1 MTHHYSHVDEGEKRV
16 AATRV
21 FDVITGGKGGI
32 QGGPPPRRMTRRS
45 VRTQKTPRARGLR
58 SEVPP
63 GFEPGMVV
71 LLTTRGWYRNK
82 VLETLAKGFRAARQ
96 RLTGV
101 AELNDEVI
109 DEALRDVRL
118 SLLEGDVEFRVV
130 KRFLERVKEQAR
142 GKQVELRA
150 KSAEYGTKSI
160 TPEQA
165 FIAICQDELVKMMGP
180 VETELKWAK
189 KGPTGI
195 MMCGLQGS
203 GKTTTVGKLARWLE
217 KTHKKKPM
225 LVAADIYRPA
235 AVEQLK
241 TLGRQLDMPVYS
253 AEGKD
258 PVTIC
263 REANNEAAAQGC
275 DVVIFDTA
283 GRLAID
289 EPLMQEL
296 DDINKAVT
304 PANIFLVLD
313 AMTGQDAVNVAETFN
328 KRLDIDGV
336 IMTKLDGDARG
347 GAALSVKEIT
357 GKPIK
362 FLGIGEQLDKL
373 EEFRPEGLASRILG
387 MGDIVG
393 LVKDFEQVVDAEK
406 AEEDA
411 LRMLKGKFDM
421 QDFLE
426 QIRLIQKMG
435 SLKDLFEKLP
445 FFGGGLPE
453 GVNLDDRELVKIEA
467 MISSMTYEER
477 LNPQVFVA
485 TSWEDYSTTAGRQAK
500 RRRADFHPGRVKRI
514 SKGSGRTETEVKELL
529 QKFAQMRQMMVQLG
543 ASTGLMGKIPGMK
556 QFGQMKK
563 LANMDINALMAAGG
577 GMPDMS
583 ALGAGG
589 GMPNIPGMPGMPGNV
604 PGMPKGFTPPGTKGA
619 AVGVQAARERQ
630 KSRDKRK
637 AEKAARKK
645 NRR

>member
-1 MTHHYSHVDEGEKRV
+1 
-16 AATRV
+16 
-21 FDVITGGKGGI
+21 
-32 QGGPPPRRMTRRS
+32 
-45 VRTQKTPRARGLR
+45 
-58 SEVPP
+58 
-63 GFEPGMVV
+63 
-71 LLTTRGWYRNK
+71 
-82 VLETLAKGFRAARQ
+82 VLETLAKGFRSARQ

-101 AELNDEVI
+101 AELTDDVI

-130 KRFLERVKEQAR
+130 KRFLDRVREAAR

-150 KSAEYGTKSI
+150 KSQEYGTRSI

-165 FIAICQDELVKMMGP
+165 FIAICQEELTKMMGP

-203 GKTTTVGKLARWLE
+203 GKTTTVGKLARYVE
-217 KTHKKKPM
+217 KTFKKKPM

-241 TLGRQLDMPVYS
+241 TLGRQLDVPVYFDS
-253 AEGKD
+253 AGGKD

-263 REANNEAAAQGC
+263 REGNHAAAAQGC

-296 DDINKAVT
+296 EDIDKAVT

-328 KRLDIDGV
+328 KRLNLDGV

-362 FLGIGEQLDKL
+362 FLGMGETLDKL

-421 QDFLE
+421 QDFLD

-435 SLKDLFEKLP
+435 SLKDLFAKIP
-445 FFGGGLPE
+445 GIGGAIPE

-467 MISSMTYEER
+467 MISSMTLEER
-477 LNPQVFVA
+477 LDPQVFVS
-485 TSWEDYSTTAGRQAK
+485 TSWEDFATTAGKHAK
-500 RRRADFHPGRVKRI
+500 RRRADFHTGRVKRI
-514 SKGSGRTETEVKELL
+514 AKGSGRGEHEVKELL

-543 ASTGLMGKIPGMK
+543 ASTGLMGKLPGFK
-556 QFGQMKK
+556 QFAQMKK
-563 LANMDINALMAAGG
+563 LANMDLGALM
-577 GMPDMS
+577 
-583 ALGAGG
+583 GAGG
-589 GMPNIPGMPGMPGNV
+589 GLPPGFGGEGGGGAGGMPGMPAMPGIPTGNI
-604 PGMPKGFTPPGTKGA
+604 PGLPKGYTPPGTKSL
-619 AVGVQAARERQ
+619 VGSQRSNDKQR
-630 KSRDKRK
+630 SRDKRK

>member
-1 MTHHYSHVDEGEKRV
+1 M
-16 AATRV
+16 
-21 FDVITGGKGGI
+21 
-32 QGGPPPRRMTRRS
+32 
-45 VRTQKTPRARGLR
+45 
-58 SEVPP
+58 
-63 GFEPGMVV
+63 
-71 LLTTRGWYRNK
+71 
-82 VLETLAKGFRAARQ
+82 LETLAKGFRAARQ

-101 AELNDEVI
+101 AELNDDVI

-150 KSAEYGTKSI
+150 KSQEYGTKSI

-165 FIAICQDELVKMMGP
+165 FIAICQDELIKMMGP
-180 VETELKWAK
+180 VETDLKWAK
-189 KGPTGI
+189 GKGPTGI

-203 GKTTTVGKLARWLE
+203 GKTTTVGKLARYLE
-217 KTHKKKPM
+217 KKHGKKPM

-241 TLGRQLDMPVYS
+241 TLGRQLNMPVYS

-258 PVTIC
+258 PVAIC
-263 REANNEAAAQGC
+263 REAVGAALEQGR
-275 DVVIFDTA
+275 DVAIFDTA

-296 DDINKAVT
+296 EDIDRAVT

-313 AMTGQDAVNVAETFN
+313 AMTGQDAVNVADTFN
-328 KRLDIDGV
+328 KRLNLDGV

-362 FLGIGEQLDKL
+362 FLGMGETLDKL

-467 MISSMTYEER
+467 MISSMTLEER
-477 LNPQVFVA
+477 MNPQVFVA
-485 TSWEDYSTTAGRQAK
+485 TSWEDYSTTAGKQAK
-500 RRRADFHPGRVKRI
+500 RRRADFHPGRVRRI
-514 SKGSGRTETEVKELL
+514 SKGSGRSENEVKELL

-543 ASTGLMGKIPGMK
+543 ASTGLMGKIPGFK
-556 QFGQMKK
+556 QFSQMKK
-563 LANMDINALMAAGG
+563 LANMDLNALMQAGG
-577 GMPDMS
+577 GALPD
-583 ALGAGG
+583 LGQGA
-589 GMPNIPGMPGMPGNV
+589 GMPNMPAMPGVPSGSV
-604 PGMPKGFTPPGTKGA
+604 PGLPKGFTPPGTKSL
-619 AVGVQAARERQ
+619 VGGNTAQNRDRQ
-630 KSRDKRK
+630 KARDKRK

>member
-1 MTHHYSHVDEGEKRV
+1 M
-16 AATRV
+16 
-21 FDVITGGKGGI
+21 
-32 QGGPPPRRMTRRS
+32 
-45 VRTQKTPRARGLR
+45 
-58 SEVPP
+58 
-63 GFEPGMVV
+63 
-71 LLTTRGWYRNK
+71 
-82 VLETLAKGFRAARQ
+82 LETLAKGFRTARQ

-109 DEALRDVRL
+109 EDALRDVRL

-130 KRFLERVKEQAR
+130 KRFLERVREAAR
-142 GKQVELRA
+142 GKEVELKA
-150 KSAEYGTKSI
+150 KSKEYGTVKI

-165 FIAICQDELVKMMGP
+165 FISICQDELIKMMGP
-180 VETELKWAK
+180 VDTDLRWAK

-195 MMCGLQGS
+195 MFVGLQGS
-203 GKTTTVGKLARWLE
+203 GKTTSVGKLARYLE
-217 KTHKKKPM
+217 KTHKKKPC

-241 TLGRQLDMPVYS
+241 TLGRQLDMPVWS
-253 AEGKD
+253 MEGKD

-263 REANNEAAAQGC
+263 RDAAPFAAQHGC
-275 DVVIFDTA
+275 DVIIYDTA

-296 DDINKAVT
+296 EDIDKAAT

-328 KRLDIDGV
+328 KRLNLDGI

-362 FLGIGEQLDKL
+362 FLGMGESLDKL

-426 QIRLIQKMG
+426 QIKLIQKMG

-453 GVNLDDRELVKIEA
+453 GVNLDDRELTKIEA
-467 MISSMTYEER
+467 MISSMTREER
-477 LNPQVFVA
+477 TNPQVFVA
-485 TSWEDYSTTAGRQAK
+485 TTWEDFMSTAGKSAK
-500 RRRADFHPGRVKRI
+500 RRRADFDPGRVKRV

-543 ASTGLMGKIPGMK
+543 ASTGLMGKIPGFK
-556 QFGQMKK
+556 QFSQMKK
-563 LANMDINALMAAGG
+563 LANMDINALM
-577 GMPDMS
+577 
-583 ALGAGG
+583 GAGG
-589 GMPNIPGMPGMPGNV
+589 GLPPGFGGEGGGGLPGMPAMPGIPSGNV
-604 PGMPKGFTPPGTKGA
+604 PGLPKGYTAPGTKA
-619 AVGVQAARERQ
+619 PVGQQRASDKQ

>member
-1 MTHHYSHVDEGEKRV
+1 M
-16 AATRV
+16 
-21 FDVITGGKGGI
+21 
-32 QGGPPPRRMTRRS
+32 
-45 VRTQKTPRARGLR
+45 
-58 SEVPP
+58 
-63 GFEPGMVV
+63 
-71 LLTTRGWYRNK
+71 
-82 VLETLAKGFRAARQ
+82 LETLAKGFRAARQ

-101 AELNDEVI
+101 AELTDDVI
-109 DEALRDVRL
+109 EDALRDVRL

-130 KRFLERVKEQAR
+130 KRFLERVREAAR
-142 GKQVELRA
+142 GKEVELKA
-150 KSAEYGTKSI
+150 KSKEYGTQRI

-165 FIAICQDELVKMMGP
+165 FIAICQDELIKMMGP
-180 VETELKWAK
+180 VDTDLRWAK

-195 MMCGLQGS
+195 MFVGLQGS
-203 GKTTTVGKLARWLE
+203 GKTTSVGKLARWLE
-217 KTHKKKPM
+217 KTHKKKPL

-235 AVEQLK
+235 AVEQLR
-241 TLGRQLDMPVYS
+241 TLGRQLDMPVFNIP
-253 AEGKD
+253 GKD

-263 REANNEAAAQGC
+263 REAAVEAATHGC
-275 DVVIFDTA
+275 DVIIYDTA

-296 DDINKAVT
+296 EDIDKAAT

-313 AMTGQDAVNVAETFN
+313 AMTGQDAVNVADTFN
-328 KRLDIDGV
+328 KRLNLDGI

-362 FLGIGEQLDKL
+362 FLGMGESLDKL

-421 QDFLE
+421 QDFLD

-445 FFGGGLPE
+445 GFGGGLPE
-453 GVNLDDRELVKIEA
+453 GVNLDDRELTKIEA
-467 MISSMTYEER
+467 MISSMTTEER

-485 TSWEDYSTTAGRQAK
+485 TTWEEFMSTAGKSAK
-500 RRRADFHPGRVKRI
+500 RRRADFDPGRVKRV
-514 SKGSGRTETEVKELL
+514 SKGSGRTEVEVKELL

-543 ASTGLMGKIPGMK
+543 ASTGLMGKIPGFK
-556 QFGQMKK
+556 QFSQMKK
-563 LANMDINALMAAGG
+563 LAGMDINALMSAGG
-577 GMPDMS
+577 GMP
-583 ALGAGG
+583 AGFEGA
-589 GMPNIPGMPGMPGNV
+589 MPNLPGMPSLPGAGNL
-604 PGMPKGFTPPGTKGA
+604 PGMPKGYTPPGTKGV
-619 AVGVQAARERQ
+619 VGQVRASDKA

>member
-1 MTHHYSHVDEGEKRV
+1 M
-16 AATRV
+16 
-21 FDVITGGKGGI
+21 
-32 QGGPPPRRMTRRS
+32 
-45 VRTQKTPRARGLR
+45 
-58 SEVPP
+58 
-63 GFEPGMVV
+63 
-71 LLTTRGWYRNK
+71 
-82 VLETLAKGFRAARQ
+82 LETLAKGFKAARQ

-101 AELNDEVI
+101 AELSDDVI
-109 DEALRDVRL
+109 EDALRDVRL
-118 SLLEGDVEFRVV
+118 SLLEGDVEFKVV
-130 KRFLERVKEQAR
+130 KTFLERVRVAAR
-142 GKQVELRA
+142 GKEVELRA
-150 KSAEYGTKSI
+150 KSKEYGTRTI

-165 FIAICQDELVKMMGP
+165 FIAICQDELTKMMGP
-180 VETELKWAK
+180 VDTELAWASS
-189 KGPTGI
+189 GPTGI
-195 MMCGLQGS
+195 MVVGLQGS
-203 GKTTTVGKLARWLE
+203 GKTTSVGKLARYLE
-217 KTHKKKPM
+217 KTHGKKPL

-241 TLGRQLDMPVYS
+241 TLGRQLGMPVWS
-253 AEGKD
+253 MEGKD
-258 PVTIC
+258 PVAIC
-263 REANNEAAAQGC
+263 KEGSQQAILQGC
-275 DVVIFDTA
+275 DVVIYDTA

-296 DDINKAVT
+296 DDINRSVKPKNV
-304 PANIFLVLD
+304 FLVLD
-313 AMTGQDAVNVAETFN
+313 AMTGQDAVNVADTFN
-328 KRLDIDGV
+328 KRLSIDGV

-362 FLGIGEQLDKL
+362 FLGMGEQLDKL

-453 GVNLDDRELVKIEA
+453 GVNLDDRELTKIEA
-467 MISSMTYEER
+467 MISSMTTEER
-477 LNPQVFVA
+477 LNPQVFVTTTWEEFMS
-485 TSWEDYSTTAGRQAK
+485 TSGRQAK
-500 RRRADFHPGRVKRI
+500 RRRADFEPSRVTRV
-514 SKGSGRTETEVKELL
+514 SKGSGRSENEVKELL

-543 ASTGLMGKIPGMK
+543 ASTGLMGKIPGFK
-556 QFGQMKK
+556 QFSQMKK
-563 LANMDINALMAAGG
+563 LGNMDINALMAGG
-577 GMPDMS
+577 E
-583 ALGAGG
+583 G
-589 GMPNIPGMPGMPGNV
+589 GMPNMPNMPGVPMGNIPGLPRGY
-604 PGMPKGFTPPGTKGA
+604 TPPGSKGA
-619 AVGVQAARERQ
+619 VGAPRPVDKAKAMA
-630 KSRDKRK
+630 KRK

>member
-1 MTHHYSHVDEGEKRV
+1 M
-16 AATRV
+16 
-21 FDVITGGKGGI
+21 
-32 QGGPPPRRMTRRS
+32 
-45 VRTQKTPRARGLR
+45 
-58 SEVPP
+58 
-63 GFEPGMVV
+63 
-71 LLTTRGWYRNK
+71 
-82 VLETLAKGFRAARQ
+82 LETLAKGFRAARQ

-101 AELNDEVI
+101 AELNDDVI
-109 DEALRDVRL
+109 EDALRDVRL

-130 KRFLERVKEQAR
+130 KRFLERVREQAR

-150 KSAEYGTKSI
+150 KSKEYGTKTI

-165 FIAICQDELVKMMGP
+165 FIAICQDELIAMMGP
-180 VETELKWAK
+180 IDTEFRWAK

-203 GKTTTVGKLARWLE
+203 GKTTSCGKLARWLE
-217 KTHKKKPM
+217 KTHGKKPM

-241 TLGRQLDMPVYS
+241 TLGRQLDMPVFHI
-253 AEGKD
+253 EGKD

-263 REANNEAAAQGC
+263 REAANKAAAEGC
-275 DVVIFDTA
+275 DVIIYDTA

-296 DDINKAVT
+296 EDIDKAT
-304 PANIFLVLD
+304 QPANIFLVLD
-313 AMTGQDAVNVAETFN
+313 AMTGQDAVNVADTFN
-328 KRLDIDGV
+328 KRLNLDGV

-362 FLGIGEQLDKL
+362 FLGMGESLDKL

-445 FFGGGLPE
+445 FFNGGLPE
-453 GVNLDDRELVKIEA
+453 GVNLDDRELTKIEA
-467 MISSMTYEER
+467 MISSMTIEER
-477 LNPQVFVA
+477 LNPQVFVT
-485 TSWEDYSTTAGRQAK
+485 TSWEDFATTAGKQAK
-500 RRRADFHPGRVKRI
+500 RRRADFEPGRVKRI
-514 SKGSGRTETEVKELL
+514 SKGSGRSENDVKELL

-543 ASTGLMGKIPGMK
+543 ASTGLMGKIPGFK
-556 QFGQMKK
+556 QFSQMKK

-577 GMPDMS
+577 GMPDM
-583 ALGAGG
+583 A
-589 GMPNIPGMPGMPGNV
+589 GMPGLPPGNIPGL
-604 PGMPKGFTPPGTKGA
+604 PKGFTPPGTKANVGA
-619 AVGVQAARERQ
+619 VRASDKAKALA
-630 KSRDKRK
+630 KRK

-645 NRR
+645 NRK

>member
-1 MTHHYSHVDEGEKRV
+1 
-16 AATRV
+16 
-21 FDVITGGKGGI
+21 
-32 QGGPPPRRMTRRS
+32 
-45 VRTQKTPRARGLR
+45 
-58 SEVPP
+58 
-63 GFEPGMVV
+63 
-71 LLTTRGWYRNK
+71 

-101 AELNDEVI
+101 AELDDAIIE
-109 DEALRDVRL
+109 DALRDVRL

-130 KRFLERVKEQAR
+130 KRFLERVREAAQ
-142 GKQVELRA
+142 GKQIELRA
-150 KSAEYGTKSI
+150 KSKEYGTKTI

-165 FIAICQDELVKMMGP
+165 FIAICQDELIKMMGP
-180 VETELKWAK
+180 VDTELKWAK
-189 KGPTGI
+189 KGATGI

-203 GKTTTVGKLARWLE
+203 GKTTSCGKLARWLE
-217 KTHKKKPM
+217 KTHHKKPM

-241 TLGRQLDMPVYS
+241 TLGRQLGVPVWS
-253 AEGKD
+253 MEGKD

-263 REANNEAAAQGC
+263 REAHTEAAKHGC
-275 DVVIFDTA
+275 DVIIYDTA

-296 DDINKAVT
+296 EDIDKAAT

-313 AMTGQDAVNVAETFN
+313 AMTGQDAVNVADTFN
-328 KRLDIDGV
+328 KRLSLDGV

-357 GKPIK
+357 GRPIK
-362 FLGIGEQLDKL
+362 FLGIGESLDKL

-453 GVNLDDRELVKIEA
+453 GVNLDDRELTKIEA
-467 MISSMTYEER
+467 MISSMTREER
-477 LNPQVFVA
+477 LNPQVFVTTTWEEFMS
-485 TSWEDYSTTAGRQAK
+485 TSGKSAK
-500 RRRADFHPGRVKRI
+500 RRRADFDPGRVKRV
-514 SKGSGRTETEVKELL
+514 SRGSGRSEQDVKELL

-543 ASTGLMGKIPGMK
+543 ASTGLMGKIPGFK
-556 QFGQMKK
+556 QFSQMKK

-577 GMPDMS
+577 GLPPG
-583 ALGAGG
+583 LGEAGG
-589 GMPNIPGMPGMPGNV
+589 GMPNMPAMPGVPVGNV
-604 PGMPKGFTPPGTKGA
+604 PGLPKGFTPPGTKS
-619 AVGVQAARERQ
+619 AVGQPRASDKQ
-630 KSRDKRK
+630 KARDKRK

>member
-1 MTHHYSHVDEGEKRV
+1 
-16 AATRV
+16 
-21 FDVITGGKGGI
+21 
-32 QGGPPPRRMTRRS
+32 
-45 VRTQKTPRARGLR
+45 
-58 SEVPP
+58 
-63 GFEPGMVV
+63 
-71 LLTTRGWYRNK
+71 

-101 AELNDEVI
+101 AELTDDVI

-142 GKQVELRA
+142 GKQVELKA
-150 KSAEYGTKSI
+150 KSQEYGARSI

-165 FIAICQDELVKMMGP
+165 FIAICQDELIKMMGP
-180 VETELKWAK
+180 VQTELKWAK

-195 MMCGLQGS
+195 MVCGLQGS
-203 GKTTTVGKLARWLE
+203 GKTTTVGKLARHLE
-217 KTHKKKPM
+217 KVHSKKPM

-258 PVTIC
+258 PVAIC
-263 REANNEAAAQGC
+263 REANDQAAAKGC

-296 DDINKAVT
+296 EDIDKAVT

-313 AMTGQDAVNVAETFN
+313 AMTGQDAVNVADTFN
-328 KRLDIDGV
+328 KRLNLDGV

-445 FFGGGLPE
+445 FFNGGLPE
-453 GVNLDDRELVKIEA
+453 GVNLDDKELVKIEA
-467 MISSMTYEER
+467 MISSMTIEER
-477 LNPQVFVA
+477 TNPQVFVT
-485 TSWEDYSTTAGRQAK
+485 TSWEDFATTSGKQAK
-500 RRRADFHPGRVKRI
+500 RRRADFDVSRVKRI
-514 SKGSGRTETEVKELL
+514 SKGSGRGEQEVRDLL

-543 ASTGLMGKIPGMK
+543 ASTGLMGKIPGFK
-556 QFGQMKK
+556 QFSQMKK
-563 LANMDINALMAAGG
+563 LANMDINALMSAGG
-577 GMPDMS
+577 GLPPGLEGM
-583 ALGAGG
+583 GGG
-589 GMPNIPGMPGMPGNV
+589 GMPNMPQMPGVPVGNIPGL
-604 PGMPKGFTPPGTKGA
+604 PKGYTPPGTKSL
-619 AVGVQAARERQ
+619 VGGQRHNDKQ
-630 KSRDKRK
+630 KARDKRK

>member
-1 MTHHYSHVDEGEKRV
+1 M
-16 AATRV
+16 
-21 FDVITGGKGGI
+21 
-32 QGGPPPRRMTRRS
+32 
-45 VRTQKTPRARGLR
+45 
-58 SEVPP
+58 
-63 GFEPGMVV
+63 
-71 LLTTRGWYRNK
+71 
-82 VLETLAKGFRAARQ
+82 LETLAKGFKAARQ

-101 AELNDEVI
+101 AELTDDVI
-109 DEALRDVRL
+109 EDALRDVRL
-118 SLLEGDVEFRVV
+118 SLLEGDVEFSVV
-130 KRFLERVKEQAR
+130 KRFLERVREQSR

-150 KSAEYGTKSI
+150 KSKEYGTKTI

-165 FIAICQDELVKMMGP
+165 FIAICQDELIKMMGP
-180 VETELKWAK
+180 VDTELNWAK
-189 KGPTGI
+189 KGPTGV
-195 MMCGLQGS
+195 MFVGLQGS
-203 GKTTTVGKLARWLE
+203 GKTTSVGKLARWLE

-235 AVEQLK
+235 AIEQLK
-241 TLGRQLDMPVYS
+241 TLGRQLGMPVWS
-253 AEGKD
+253 MEGKD

-263 REANNEAAAQGC
+263 REGTERAAAEGC
-275 DVVIFDTA
+275 DVVIYDTA

-296 DDINKAVT
+296 DDIQKAVK
-304 PANIFLVLD
+304 PANVFLVID
-313 AMTGQDAVNVAETFN
+313 AMTGQDAVNVADTFN
-328 KRLDIDGV
+328 KRLSIDGV

-347 GAALSVKEIT
+347 GAALSVKEFT

-362 FLGIGEQLDKL
+362 FLGMGESLDKL

-453 GVNLDDRELVKIEA
+453 GVNLDDRELTKIEA
-467 MISSMTYEER
+467 MISSMTHEER

-485 TSWEDYSTTAGRQAK
+485 TTWEEFMSTAGKSAK
-500 RRRADFHPGRVKRI
+500 RRRADFDPGRVKRV
-514 SKGSGRTETEVKELL
+514 SKGSGRTENEVKELL

-543 ASTGLMGKIPGMK
+543 ASTGLMGKIPGFK
-556 QFGQMKK
+556 QFSQMKK

-577 GMPDMS
+577 GMPGME
-583 ALGAGG
+583 GG
-589 GMPNIPGMPGMPGNV
+589 GGLPNMPAMPGLPVGNIPGL
-604 PGMPKGFTPPGTKGA
+604 PKGYTPPGSKGA
-619 AVGVQAARERQ
+619 VGNIRASDKQ
-630 KSRDKRK
+630 KARDKRK

>member
-1 MTHHYSHVDEGEKRV
+1 
-16 AATRV
+16 
-21 FDVITGGKGGI
+21 
-32 QGGPPPRRMTRRS
+32 
-45 VRTQKTPRARGLR
+45 
-58 SEVPP
+58 
-63 GFEPGMVV
+63 
-71 LLTTRGWYRNK
+71 

-101 AELNDEVI
+101 AELDDTII

-130 KRFLERVKEQAR
+130 KRFLERVKEQAK

-150 KSAEYGTKSI
+150 KSAEYGVKTI

-165 FIAICQDELVKMMGP
+165 FVAICQDELIKMMGP
-180 VETELKWAK
+180 VDTDLNWAK
-189 KGPTGI
+189 GKGPTGI

-241 TLGRQLDMPVYS
+241 TLGRQLGTPVYS

-263 REANNEAAAQGC
+263 REANEAATREGC

-313 AMTGQDAVNVAETFN
+313 AMTGQDAVNVADTFN
-328 KRLDIDGV
+328 KRLNLDGV

-362 FLGIGEQLDKL
+362 FLGMGESLDKL

-426 QIRLIQKMG
+426 QIKLIQKMG

-445 FFGGGLPE
+445 FFSGGLPE
-453 GVNLDDRELVKIEA
+453 GVNLDDRELTKIEA
-467 MISSMTYEER
+467 MISSMTREER
-477 LNPQVFVA
+477 TNPQVFVT
-485 TSWEDYSTTAGRQAK
+485 TSWEDFATTAGKQAK
-500 RRRADFHPGRVKRI
+500 RRRADFDTGRVKRI
-514 SKGSGRTETEVKELL
+514 SKGSGRGENEVKELL

-543 ASTGLMGKIPGMK
+543 ASTGLMGKIPGFK
-556 QFGQMKK
+556 QFSQMKK
-563 LANMDINALMAAGG
+563 LANMDINALMSAGG
-577 GMPDMS
+577 GLPPELAG
-583 ALGAGG
+583 ALPGG
-589 GMPNIPGMPGMPGNV
+589 LPNMPGMPGLPTGSI
-604 PGMPKGFTPPGTKGA
+604 PGLPKGYTPPGSKSL
-619 AVGVQAARERQ
+619 VGQQRPNDKQ
-630 KSRDKRK
+630 KARDKRK

>member
-1 MTHHYSHVDEGEKRV
+1 
-16 AATRV
+16 
-21 FDVITGGKGGI
+21 
-32 QGGPPPRRMTRRS
+32 
-45 VRTQKTPRARGLR
+45 
-58 SEVPP
+58 
-63 GFEPGMVV
+63 
-71 LLTTRGWYRNK
+71 

-96 RLTGV
+96 RFTGV
-101 AELNDEVI
+101 AELTDDVI

-130 KRFLERVKEQAR
+130 KRFLDRVREAAR

-150 KSAEYGTKSI
+150 KSQEYGTKTI

-165 FIAICQDELVKMMGP
+165 FVAICQDELIKMMGP
-180 VETELKWAK
+180 VDTELKWAK

-225 LVAADIYRPA
+225 LVAADVYRPA
-235 AVEQLK
+235 AIDQLK
-241 TLGRQLDMPVYS
+241 TLGRQLDVPVFS
-253 AEGKD
+253 LDGSQD
-258 PVTIC
+258 PVKIC
-263 REANNEAAAQGC
+263 REANQAAAAQGC

-296 DDINKAVT
+296 EDIDKAVT

-328 KRLDIDGV
+328 KRLNLDGV

-357 GKPIK
+357 TKPIK
-362 FLGIGEQLDKL
+362 FLGMGEQLDKL

-426 QIRLIQKMG
+426 QIKLIQKMG

-445 FFGGGLPE
+445 FFGGGGLPE

-467 MISSMTYEER
+467 MISSMTMEER
-477 LNPQVFVA
+477 VDPQVFVS
-485 TSWEDYSTTAGRQAK
+485 TSWEDFATTAGKQAK

-514 SKGSGRTETEVKELL
+514 ASGSGRTETEVKELL

-543 ASTGLMGKIPGMK
+543 ASTGLMGKIPGFK
-556 QFGQMKK
+556 QFQQMKR
-563 LANMDINALMAAGG
+563 LANMDINALMSAGG
-577 GMPDMS
+577 GLP
-583 ALGAGG
+583 AGLGEGGG
-589 GMPNIPGMPGMPGNV
+589 GMPNMPAMPGVPTGNIPGL
-604 PGMPKGFTPPGTKGA
+604 PKGYTPPGTRG
-619 AVGVQAARERQ
+619 AVGQQRSSDRQ
-630 KSRDKRK
+630 KARDKRK

>member
-1 MTHHYSHVDEGEKRV
+1 
-16 AATRV
+16 
-21 FDVITGGKGGI
+21 
-32 QGGPPPRRMTRRS
+32 
-45 VRTQKTPRARGLR
+45 
-58 SEVPP
+58 
-63 GFEPGMVV
+63 
-71 LLTTRGWYRNK
+71 
-82 VLETLAKGFRAARQ
+82 VLETLAKGFKAARQ

-101 AELNDEVI
+101 AELSDDVI
-109 DEALRDVRL
+109 EDALRDVRL
-118 SLLEGDVEFRVV
+118 SLLEGDVEFSVV
-130 KRFLERVKEQAR
+130 KRFLERVREAAR
-142 GKQVELRA
+142 GKEVELKA
-150 KSAEYGTKSI
+150 KSKEYGTVKI

-165 FIAICQDELVKMMGP
+165 FIAICQDELTKMMGP
-180 VETELKWAK
+180 VDTEFKWAK

-195 MMCGLQGS
+195 MVCGLQGS
-203 GKTTTVGKLARWLE
+203 GKTTSVGKLARWLE
-217 KTHKKKPM
+217 KTHAKKPM

-241 TLGRQLDMPVYS
+241 TLGRQLGMPVFS
-253 AEGKD
+253 IEGKD

-263 REANNEAAAQGC
+263 REGTAKAIQEGC
-275 DVVIFDTA
+275 DVVLYDTA

-296 DDINKAVT
+296 EDIDKAVS

-313 AMTGQDAVNVAETFN
+313 AMTGQDAVNVAKTFN
-328 KRLDIDGV
+328 QRLNLDGV

-347 GAALSVKEIT
+347 GAALSVKEFT

-362 FLGIGEQLDKL
+362 FLGMGEGLDKL

-426 QIRLIQKMG
+426 QIKLIQKMG

-453 GVNLDDRELVKIEA
+453 GVNLDDRELTKIEA
-467 MISSMTYEER
+467 MISSMTTEER

-485 TSWEDYSTTAGRQAK
+485 TTWEDFMATSGRQAK
-500 RRRADFHPGRVKRI
+500 RRRADFDPGRVKRV
-514 SKGSGRTETEVKELL
+514 SKGSGRTEVEVKELL

-543 ASTGLMGKIPGMK
+543 ASTGLMGKIPGFK
-556 QFGQMKK
+556 QFSQMKK
-563 LANMDINALMAAGG
+563 LANMDINALMSAGG
-577 GMPDMS
+577 GMPPGL
-583 ALGAGG
+583 LGEG
-589 GMPNIPGMPGMPGNV
+589 GMPNMPNMPNLMNLMNL
-604 PGMPKGFTPPGTKGA
+604 PSIRKTCATWA
-619 AVGVQAARERQ
+619 ACG
-630 KSRDKRK
+630 
-637 AEKAARKK
+637 
-645 NRR
+645 RRCRSPSGRS

>member
-1 MTHHYSHVDEGEKRV
+1 M
-16 AATRV
+16 
-21 FDVITGGKGGI
+21 
-32 QGGPPPRRMTRRS
+32 
-45 VRTQKTPRARGLR
+45 
-58 SEVPP
+58 
-63 GFEPGMVV
+63 
-71 LLTTRGWYRNK
+71 
-82 VLETLAKGFRAARQ
+82 LETLAKGFRAARE

-101 AELNDEVI
+101 AELTDDVI
-109 DEALRDVRL
+109 EDALRDVRL

-130 KRFLERVKEQAR
+130 KRFLERVKESAR
-142 GKQVELRA
+142 GKQIELRA
-150 KSAEYGTKSI
+150 KSKEYGTRSI

-165 FIAICQDELVKMMGP
+165 FIAICQDELIKMMGP
-180 VETELKWAK
+180 VDTELRWAK

-195 MMCGLQGS
+195 MMVGLQGS
-203 GKTTTVGKLARWLE
+203 GKTTSVGKLARWLE
-217 KTHKKKPM
+217 KTKNKKPL

-235 AVEQLK
+235 AIDQLQ
-241 TLGRQLDMPVYS
+241 TLGRQLGVPVFTL
-253 AEGKD
+253 EGKD

-263 REANNEAAAQGC
+263 REAGTKAAQEGC
-275 DVVIFDTA
+275 DVIIYDTA

-296 DDINKAVT
+296 EDIDKAAT

-328 KRLDIDGV
+328 QRLNLDGV

-362 FLGIGEQLDKL
+362 FLGMGESLDKL

-445 FFGGGLPE
+445 FFGGSLPE
-453 GVNLDDRELVKIEA
+453 GVNLDDRELIKIEA
-467 MISSMTYEER
+467 MISSMTREER
-477 LNPQVFVA
+477 TNPQVFVA
-485 TSWEDYSTTAGRQAK
+485 TTWEDFTATSGRQAK
-500 RRRADFHPGRVKRI
+500 RRRADFNPGRVRRV
-514 SKGSGRTETEVKELL
+514 SKGSGRSEQEVKELL

-543 ASTGLMGKIPGMK
+543 ASTGLMGKIPGFK
-556 QFGQMKK
+556 QFSQMKK
-563 LANMDINALMAAGG
+563 LANMDINALMSAGG
-577 GMPDMS
+577 GLPPG
-583 ALGAGG
+583 LGEGA
-589 GMPNIPGMPGMPGNV
+589 GMPNMPAMPGIPTGHV
-604 PGMPKGFTPPGTKGA
+604 PGLPKGYTPPGSKA
-619 AVGVQAARERQ
+619 AVGQPRASDKQ
-630 KSRDKRK
+630 KARDKRK